1 MRDDEV
7 IAELERA
14 LGVRLEARPS
24 ELPADGPR
32 TWWIG
37 DGVVAWSATEARV
50 RDELAGIARGAAHP
64 LAPRVLGHT
73 ARAIA
78 LAATPEAPEDA
89 LETLIASAPREVRTI
104 EATVR
109 AHLES
114 IASPVSVPRALAR
127 IVGRARTD
135 RLLARTLRVTT
146 RVGPI
151 LGGVHPGW
159 LRRAEGRVA
168 SLSMRHAQRE
178 GWSAIDLAAPET
190 FGLGSLREED
200 DVAYDLALLA
210 ALAREATLA
219 RGDDAE
225 DAAERARDVVDRL
238 LPRETARVVRV
249 RVEGP
254 AWLDASRWTGEL
266 PASQARWALRELDGL
281 ALGGEIVRVH
291 VDPPLRP
298 GRAAPPWRPRDER
311 RRELFSRWDRGIQ
324 ADDEGL
330 FSATPEA
337 LAERI
342 AEGAHGVVI
351 DGTCGIGSIAIA
363 LARRPEVREVI
374 AVDLDASRLAMAA
387 HNARIYDVASRIRF
401 VRGDVREVIAR
412 ERADVLVLDPPWG
425 GRDYDRS
432 RVVAEALPLDVRPL
446 IAAFEGAIVLKLP
459 RSFDVRTLPPGF
471 VTEPGIDGRGV
482 IKMLI
487 ARRAARRPAGG

>member
-1 MRDDEV
+1 MP
-7 IAELERA
+7 
-14 LGVRLEARPS
+14 LEARPS
-24 ELPADGPR
+24 ALPFDGPR

-37 DGVVAWSATEARV
+37 DGIVAWCASEARV
-50 RDELAGIARGAAHP
+50 RDELAGLARGAAHP
-64 LAPRVLGHT
+64 LAPRVVAHT

-78 LAATPEAPEDA
+78 LAASPDAPEDA
-89 LETLIASAPREVRTI
+89 LEALVASAPREVRTI

-109 AHLES
+109 AHLEG
-114 IASPVSVPRALAR
+114 IASPISVPRALAR

-151 LGGVHPGW
+151 LGGVHPAW
-159 LRRAEGRVA
+159 LRRAEGGVA
-168 SLSMRHAQRE
+168 SLSMRHAQHE
-178 GWSAIDLAAPET
+178 GWSAIDLVAPEV
-190 FGLGSLREED
+190 FGLGALRD
-200 DVAYDLALLA
+200 DDDDAAYDLALLA

-238 LPRETARVVRV
+238 MPRDTARAVRV
-249 RVEGP
+249 RVEAP
-254 AWLDASRWTGEL
+254 AWLDTSRWRGDI
-266 PASQARWALRELDGL
+266 PAAKARWALRELDGL
-281 ALGGEIVRVH
+281 PLGGEIVRVH
-291 VDPPLRP
+291 VDPPLRA
-298 GRAAPPWRPRDER
+298 GRAAPPWRPRSER

-337 LAERI
+337 LADRI

-374 AVDLDASRLAMAA
+374 AVDLDTSRLAMAA

-401 VRGDVREVIAR
+401 VHGDVHDVIAR

-425 GRDYDRS
+425 GRDYDRA
-432 RVVAEALPLDVRPL
+432 RVVAEDLALDVRPL
-446 IAAFEGAIVLKLP
+446 IATFEGAIVLKLP

-471 VTEPGIDGRGV
+471 VTEPGVDARGG

-487 ARRAARRPAGG
+487 VRRAAQRPRGA